1 MRIAIE
7 YKNTVIK
14 VNDMYFCYG
23 IFYSIPL
30 KHTPG
35 KRMVTGI
42 FKTIFFK

>member
-23 IFYSIPL
+23 IFYSSPF
-30 KHTPG
+30 KHDSG
-35 KRMVTGI
+35 KGIVIGI
-42 FKTIFFK
+42 FKTKFFK